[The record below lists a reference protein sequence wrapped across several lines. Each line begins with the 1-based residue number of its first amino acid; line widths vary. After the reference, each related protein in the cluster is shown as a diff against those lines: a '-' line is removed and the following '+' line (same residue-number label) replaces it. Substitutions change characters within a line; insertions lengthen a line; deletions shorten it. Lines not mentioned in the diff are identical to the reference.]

1 MMPTVGVVDAA
12 ALLVS
17 GAAVVA
23 GLVALVV
30 TREIGAALAVL
41 LDMLLAA
48 GLLRLSH
55 APTPGA
61 LATAASIIL
70 VRKLVGIGLAAG
82 RGVRSVGD
90 EGVD

>member
-1 MMPTVGVVDAA
+1 MTSTGGAVDAA
-12 ALLVS
+12 ALMVTG
-17 GAAVVA
+17 GAVLA
-23 GLVALVV
+23 GLVALAV
-30 TREIGAALAVL
+30 TREVRAALPVL

-61 LATAASIIL
+61 LAVAASIIL
-70 VRKLVGIGLAAG
+70 VRRVVSTGLAAT
-82 RGVRSVGD
+82 RGVRPPTP